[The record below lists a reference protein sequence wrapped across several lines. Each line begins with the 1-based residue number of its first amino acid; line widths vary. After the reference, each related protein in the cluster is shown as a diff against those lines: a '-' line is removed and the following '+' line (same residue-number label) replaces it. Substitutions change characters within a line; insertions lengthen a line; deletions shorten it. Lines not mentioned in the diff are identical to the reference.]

1 MIYNLLIV
9 IYGFIINLNNIHTSL
24 SKKTINTHHILKFE
38 EENYD
43 MSDDYLN
50 KTLSNVKGVEY
61 DKENDMWIV
70 DLETDIN
77 NVLSDIKE
85 NVEITANDDN
95 FPSFN
100 KFLENR
106 KTDEGKT
113 DVNKKIKTTSND
125 LDLIDP
131 FIVIEW
137 AKTWIYEMVHVPD
150 FFPTFMFHDMYRM
163 RDFTNVNKTRDYLY
177 IGYYPKDVNLKKGPY
192 YIGAFKIIPP
202 KKELRTYIL
211 IQNPYF
217 FMDDTYDDTKI
228 INFKNELKALAY
240 ESGVLFKF
248 DNLKDSVDTRY
259 YYSWLFE
266 DN

>member
-1 MIYNLLIV
+1 
-9 IYGFIINLNNIHTSL
+9 
-24 SKKTINTHHILKFE
+24 
-38 EENYD
+38 
-43 MSDDYLN
+43 
-50 KTLSNVKGVEY
+50 
-61 DKENDMWIV
+61 MWIV

-106 KTDEGKT
+106 KTDEGET
-113 DVNKKIKTTSND
+113 DVNKKIKTTCND

-131 FIVIEW
+131 FIAIEW
-137 AKTWIYEMVHVPD
+137 AKTWIYEMVHIPD

-163 RDFTNVNKTRDYLY
+163 RDFAHANITKDYFY
-177 IGYYPKDVNLKKGPY
+177 IGYFPKDTNLKTGPY
-192 YIGAFKIIPP
+192 YIGAFKLIPS

-248 DNLKDSVDTRY
+248 DNLKDSLDTRY

>member
-1 MIYNLLIV
+1 MVYNLLIV
-9 IYGFIINLNNIHTSL
+9 TLSFIINLNNIHTLL
-24 SKKTINTHHILKFE
+24 SKKNINTHHILKFE
-38 EENYD
+38 EEDYD
-43 MSDDYLN
+43 FSDDFFN
-50 KTLSNVKGVEY
+50 KTLPNVKNVEY
-61 DKENDMWIV
+61 DEENDMWIV

-85 NVEITANDDN
+85 NVEITANDDD

-106 KTDEGKT
+106 KTDEVKT
-113 DVNKKIKTTSND
+113 NVNKEMKTTSND

-137 AKTWIYEMVHVPD
+137 AKTWIYEMVHVPE
-150 FFPTFMFHDMYRM
+150 FFPTFMFHDMYRI
-163 RDFTNVNKTRDYLY
+163 RDFAHVNKTRDYLY
-177 IGYYPKDVNLKKGPY
+177 IGYYPKDANLKKGPY
-192 YIGAFKIIPP
+192 YIGAFKIIPS
-202 KKELRTYIL
+202 KKELRTYIV

-248 DNLKDSVDTRY
+248 DNLKYSTDTRY